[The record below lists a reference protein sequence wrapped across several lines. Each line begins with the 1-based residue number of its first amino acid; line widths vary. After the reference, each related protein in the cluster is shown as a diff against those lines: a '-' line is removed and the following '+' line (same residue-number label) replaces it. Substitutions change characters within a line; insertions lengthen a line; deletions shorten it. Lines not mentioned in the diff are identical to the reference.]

1 MSSGDIQ
8 DDQERSAPAVAPV
21 ARLWSPLVVAVYGLV
36 LAFPASLVLAVKD
49 WRELGMHKEARRHV
63 LGALVVSLVLI
74 GLLIFLPSRIA
85 RGIALAANFAVFFYL
100 KEKLRLDIAT
110 ASARDPR
117 LVIRDRPWYT
127 GVLWALP
134 GLLLFLL
141 LFVAIVFALTFAG
154 LDLPD

>member
-1 MSSGDIQ
+1 MSDIQ
-8 DDQERSAPAVAPV
+8 DDQERSASAVAPL
-21 ARLWSPLVVAVYGLV
+21 AIWSPLAAAVYGLV

-63 LGALVVSLVLI
+63 LGAFVVSLVLI

-117 LVIRDRPWYT
+117 LVIHYRPWYT
-127 GVLWALP
+127 GVLWALL

-154 LDLPD
+154 VEMPD